1 MRRAR
6 VAGALAIAAGLVAVP
21 AALAAPGHHAH
32 FHHSA
37 KVRYEVTGVATS
49 PATTTLALSG
59 VKYHPTSLGTSATL
73 TVGVGTTTKYANRRG
88 RAIAEASITTGDR
101 IEVVW
106 VEPNGTTPSTGLTA
120 TKVVDLGPPPPVHY
134 TASGVADAAATCT
147 VSVTLDNT
155 HFRPASLGTKGSQT
169 LVLLG
174 TSTKFAGRRGHPLA
188 CASIAK
194 GDHLKVTW
202 TEPAG
207 TPFSLGLTAT
217 RVVDTNRG
225 RH

>member
-1 MRRAR
+1 
-6 VAGALAIAAGLVAVP
+6 
-21 AALAAPGHHAH
+21 
-32 FHHSA
+32 
-37 KVRYEVTGVATS
+37 VRYEVTGVATS

-73 TVGVGTTTKYANRRG
+73 TVGVGSTTKYANRRG
-88 RAIAEASITTGDR
+88 RSIAEASIKTGDR
-101 IEVVW
+101 VEVVW

-147 VSVTLDNT
+147 VSLTLDNT
-155 HFRPASLGTKGSQT
+155 HFRPTSIGTKGSQIIVP
-169 LVLLG
+169 LSS
-174 TSTKFAGRRGHPLA
+174 STKFAGRWGRPLA

-194 GDHLKVTW
+194 GDHLDVAW

-207 TPFSLGLTAT
+207 TSFGSTLTAT
-217 RVVDTNRG
+217 RVTDTSRG
-225 RH
+225 RRH

>member
-1 MRRAR
+1 
-6 VAGALAIAAGLVAVP
+6 LAIAAGLVAVP
-21 AALAAPGHHAH
+21 AALAGPGHHAH
-32 FHHSA
+32 VQHPA

-59 VKYHPTSLGTSATL
+59 VKYHPASLGGTSATL
-73 TVGVGTTTKYANRRG
+73 TVSVGVTTKYANRRG
-88 RAIAEASITTGDR
+88 RSIAQASIMTGDR

-106 VEPNGTTPSTGLTA
+106 VEASGTTPSTGLTA
-120 TKVVDLGPPPPVHY
+120 TKVVDLGPPAPVHY

-174 TSTKFAGRRGHPLA
+174 TSTKLAGRWGHPLA

-225 RH
+225 HR